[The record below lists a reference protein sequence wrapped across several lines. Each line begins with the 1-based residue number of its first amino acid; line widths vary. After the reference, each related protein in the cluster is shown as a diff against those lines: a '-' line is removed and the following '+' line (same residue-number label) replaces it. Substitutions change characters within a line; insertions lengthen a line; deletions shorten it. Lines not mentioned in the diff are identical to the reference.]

1 MRYMFLIHLDD
12 DDFAVM
18 SDVRRSGF
26 LPRMAAYDE
35 ELMASGNYVDACA
48 MRPASEAIMVR
59 VRGDSLSTTDG
70 PFAETKEHLS
80 GYFVVEARDLNDAVR
95 LAAKMPL
102 AEVGTV
108 EVRPLK
114 SHAGEL

>member
-1 MRYMFLIHLDD
+1 MFLIYLDD
-12 DDFAVM
+12 RDFATMPEDERDAWV
-18 SDVRRSGF
+18 G
-26 LPRMAAYDE
+26 RMEAYDQ
-35 ELMASGNYVDACA
+35 ELISSGNYVDACA
-48 MRPASEAIMVR
+48 MRQPKEAMTVR
-59 VRGDSLSTTDG
+59 IRNGNLAATDG

-102 AEVGTV
+102 ANVGAV

-114 SHAGEL
+114 GHAGEL